1 MSRYYRPGSDL
12 ANGIVG
18 RRLDSFLYHEAKGE
32 LRRGE
37 HLYTVVEFVTH
48 DVAICVDDYKE
59 FCELSKLIY
68 SYTFYALNEC
78 AHARSV

>member
-18 RRLDSFLYHEAKGE
+18 RRLDSCLYHEAKGE

-37 HLYTVVEFVTH
+37 HLYAVVEFVTH
-48 DVAICVDDYKE
+48 DIAVCVDDYAE
-59 FCELSKLIY
+59 FHRFSELLY
-68 SYTFYALNEC
+68 PYTFYALNEY
-78 AHARSV
+78 AHSRSF